1 MDLLKE
7 ALSKQYTISGWKEQR
22 PDLHFFK
29 VEKAQARDM
38 IAYLKD
44 HQGFGHLVFF
54 TTVDHMEEGH
64 FTLLYMLH
72 SFEKKL
78 DLGVQVDIGREGE
91 SMDSIHKLWPA
102 AATYQQEMREMFGI
116 EFPGS
121 PGLNENFAL
130 EGWEDKPPMRRDF
143 DSLEYSEKT
152 YYPRPGR
159 KKYDTRQHM
168 KEKLYPSEAET
179 W

>member
-1 MDLLKE
+1 MNSLKE
-7 ALSKQYTISGWKEQR
+7 SLSRQYNITQWKEQHR
-22 PDLHFFK
+22 GLHFCMA
-29 VEKAQARDM
+29 EKSQARDL
-38 IAYLKD
+38 IGHLRD
-44 HQGFGHLVFF
+44 VQGFGHLVFM
-54 TTVDHMEEGH
+54 TAVDHIEEGCFH
-64 FTLLYMLH
+64 ILYMLH
-72 SFEKKL
+72 NYETRQ
-78 DLGVQVDIGREGE
+78 DLGVQVEISRKGE
-91 SMDSIHKLWPA
+91 SMDSIHHLWPA

-116 EFPGS
+116 DFPGS
-121 PGLNENFAL
+121 PGIEENFVL

-159 KKYDTRQHM
+159 KKYDTREYM